1 MCEIVLED
9 DSTFGNQSLRFRA
22 TKTFFFGVTV
32 FLYRIKSCPLYGGQE
47 TILCFPESTS
57 EELEEQTVS
66 FTILLTIY
74 FYFEQQIKWEPKE
87 YICGCR
93 CNQNYHTI
101 DESDDFITH
110 WFLLQKNKKDEDQGK
125 YVTFSTVHVHKATP
139 SCLVWINKS
148 KDK

>member
-32 FLYRIKSCPLYGGQE
+32 FLYRIKSCPPYGGQE

-74 FYFEQQIKWEPKE
+74 FYFEQQIK
-87 YICGCR
+87 
-93 CNQNYHTI
+93 
-101 DESDDFITH
+101 
-110 WFLLQKNKKDEDQGK
+110 
-125 YVTFSTVHVHKATP
+125 
-139 SCLVWINKS
+139 
-148 KDK
+148 